1 MSTSAIYLVRIS
13 TGKRELNT
21 LNRIIFLLVNYFC
34 VQQKCYQSCQKS
46 IFKNDPKAISF
57 INSSRFYFLICFY
70 FNTIILNFLNIFY
83 KTTSLSHKPCLITQ
97 IIKTATQNLKPEN
110 IYFFIYKRIRREV
123 DTLSPVCEQG
133 VKRLEQKNFKT
144 KCFYRSFLIWNLSSK
159 FGVNKLYMKISMGDR
174 VS

>member
-1 MSTSAIYLVRIS
+1 MYNRNVINLARNQFLKMTPKLYLSSTVV
-13 TGKRELNT
+13 G
-21 LNRIIFLLVNYFC
+21 
-34 VQQKCYQSCQKS
+34 
-46 IFKNDPKAISF
+46 F
-57 INSSRFYFLICFY
+57 IFLICFY

-133 VKRLEQKNFKT
+133 VKRLKQKNFKT

-159 FGVNKLYMKISMGDR
+159 FGINKLYMKISMGDR

>member
-1 MSTSAIYLVRIS
+1 MYNRNVINLARNQFLKMTPKLYLSSTVV
-13 TGKRELNT
+13 G
-21 LNRIIFLLVNYFC
+21 
-34 VQQKCYQSCQKS
+34 
-46 IFKNDPKAISF
+46 F
-57 INSSRFYFLICFY
+57 IFLICFY

-133 VKRLEQKNFKT
+133 VKRPEQKNFKT